1 MCIGDIRSKTAKE
14 GCCSTYLCMREA
26 AIQVLKLKIQLI
38 QRLEDGVLNIISM
51 SFEMVPVIYID
62 GS

>member
-1 MCIGDIRSKTAKE
+1 
-14 GCCSTYLCMREA
+14 MREA

-38 QRLEDGVLNIISM
+38 QRLEDGVLNIISL